1 MSKYRIEV
9 REKKQN
15 TTYED
20 RKHKIIIT
28 EEGSK
33 MYRMR
38 YIY

>member
-1 MSKYRIEV
+1 MPKYRIEV

-20 RKHKIIIT
+20 IKHKIIIT

-38 YIY
+38 FIE